1 MRRRRRA
8 LRHNSYEIVDPFL
21 RRARTARMK
30 KLQSVP
36 RLSLHKETIAVLD
49 HLVLREVVAG
59 LETRKPPAKTEAY
72 NCFSKHPFGEC
83 F

>member
-1 MRRRRRA
+1 
-8 LRHNSYEIVDPFL
+8 
-21 RRARTARMK
+21 MK
-30 KLQSVP
+30 KLNSVVK
-36 RLSLHKETIAVLD
+36 LSLRKETIAVLD

-59 LETRKPPAKTEAY
+59 FALLKPPAKTEAY